1 MKLVIVDTSISNIY
15 SLKSAFKFLG
25 ASFIVSK
32 KYDDITRAT
41 HIILPGI
48 GSFDKGMEQLQ
59 KNNLK
64 NILFEEANIKKK
76 PILGICLGMQL
87 LFENSEEGYFDGLSI
102 LKGEIKKL
110 KSDNKSNFKIPN
122 VGFNKIHIDSNIGIF
137 ENLNENYFYFTHSF
151 ALIKT
156 LEKMNYATTKHCVNF
171 ISSFQKN
178 NICGCQ
184 FHPEKSQSSGLQFL
198 KNFLKLD

>member
-64 NILFEEANIKKK
+64 IFYLKK
-76 PILGICLGMQL
+76 L
-87 LFENSEEGYFDGLSI
+87 I
-102 LKGEIKKL
+102 LK
-110 KSDNKSNFKIPN
+110 
-122 VGFNKIHIDSNIGIF
+122 
-137 ENLNENYFYFTHSF
+137 
-151 ALIKT
+151 
-156 LEKMNYATTKHCVNF
+156 
-171 ISSFQKN
+171 
-178 NICGCQ
+178 
-184 FHPEKSQSSGLQFL
+184 KSQF
-198 KNFLKLD
+198 